1 MATQST
7 VFDTLK
13 DQFGDSLEGASLC
26 QKLILMESTALS
38 LRMGIGLNLA
48 IANLDYRGIKREVIE
63 GLEALNFGDST
74 HFRNVN
80 EGLRVITLLYQGI
93 VEDCS
98 VRAAKERLDG

>member
-1 MATQST
+1 MTTQST

-26 QKLILMESTALS
+26 QKLILMESAAQS
-38 LRMGIGLNLA
+38 LRMGIGLNSA
-48 IANLDYRGIKREVIE
+48 IANLDYRGIKHEELE
-63 GLEALNFGDST
+63 GLEALDFGDST

-80 EGLRVITLLYQGI
+80 EGLRVMALLDQGI

-98 VRAAKERLDG
+98 VLAAKERLEG